1 MNEPLNTPT
10 TNNDFFYIKDKGPN
24 ENVENEMNHLI
35 NKSKKNV
42 KMCYILQF
50 TEIACIIL
58 CIIFNPYDFSTRT
71 SVGAIITLSL
81 LFGLFITIIIITY
94 IFMMFRISET
104 HEFILLSSKR
114 ECKGIIEV
122 LQDYFY
128 KTPFEVFRISE
139 DISNYK
145 SWIDISGKLTLN
157 MSSAEKSYV
166 ILFIR
171 PNIQKYDKDGKLG
184 NIIYSYDS
192 TYAYSNLIHYV
203 KIGNEV
209 PSFFNANYFYFFY
222 CIGLG
227 GLYLF
232 YIRCYIKHAEFIV
245 KKIINEKDDFN
256 TMKQNMGYDDK
267 FTPGISIN
275 GKEYMYDRNL
285 AGGNIEVVEKKVPD
299 INMAQVE
306 LKYKIQVNA

>member
-1 MNEPLNTPT
+1 MNEPLNTPP

-35 NKSKKNV
+35 RKSKKSV
-42 KMCYILQF
+42 KMCYILQLA
-50 TEIACIIL
+50 EIACIIL
-58 CIIFNPYDFSTRT
+58 CIIFNPYNFSDD
-71 SVGAIITLSL
+71 SVGEIVTKSL
-81 LFGLFITIIIITY
+81 LFGLFITIIIYAY
-94 IFMMFRISET
+94 IFMMFKITET
-104 HEFILLSSKR
+104 HEYMLLSTKR

-157 MSSAEKSYV
+157 ISSAEKSYI

-184 NIIYSYDS
+184 NVIYSYDL

-209 PSFFNANYFYFFY
+209 PSFFNANYFYFFEI
-222 CIGLG
+222 IGLG
-227 GLYLF
+227 ALYLL
-232 YIRCYIKHAEFIV
+232 YIRCYIKHAEFTV
-245 KKIINEKDDFN
+245 KKVINEKDDFN
-256 TMKQNMGYDDK
+256 TMKQGYDDT

-275 GKEYMYDRNL
+275 GKEFMYDRNL
-285 AGGNIEVVEKKVPD
+285 AGGNIEVVEKKVPE
-299 INMAQVE
+299 INTAEVQ